1 MRKIVSPNF
10 MIIST
15 LFLTQSVGADL
26 FATVVGS
33 AISSGASGY
42 MKDVVTTTSE
52 NFVQS
57 AKTFDNEYNE
67 AVCSFDLE
75 NMRQCINNSLVEI
88 DSQARKSGQILKNSD
103 SNEVD
108 NSVFIAF
115 AKSAV
120 QMTVRYELAVISI
133 DFIRA
138 CKKSI
143 FDLIDAL
150 NESKS
155 VQFNARVLGGDQAS
169 QFERSRDE
177 RVSKAVKILEI
188 WKNNLLAALHEK
200 YPYDCEGGWK
210 DRYVRST
217 ARHKKRAKEWRIPA
231 DWLGYVSVPK
241 VDLKGANPFESSDS
255 SAEARAVASIEK
267 TYQRVFEFMRL
278 PFDQQ
283 ISQDAETYLAT
294 ARKTFAELFPG
305 VAMSSVSYDVP
316 EILTAYRQYVSA
328 QQGH

>member
-1 MRKIVSPNF
+1 MRKIVSPNL
-10 MIIST
+10 MIILA
-15 LFLTQSVGADL
+15 LFLTPSMAAEWL
-26 FATVVGS
+26 ATVVGS

-42 MKDVVTTTSE
+42 MKEVVTTTSE

-57 AKTFDNEYNE
+57 EKTFDNEYNE

-75 NMRQCINNSLVEI
+75 NMRQCINNSLAEI
-88 DSQARKSGQILKNSD
+88 NSQARRSGQILKDSD
-103 SNEVD
+103 LNGGD
-108 NSVFIAF
+108 NRVFIAF

-120 QMTVRYELAVISI
+120 DMTMRYELALISV

-138 CKKSI
+138 CKKNI
-143 FDLIDAL
+143 LDLIDTL
-150 NESKS
+150 NERKS
-155 VQFNARVLGGDQAS
+155 SQFNPRFLGEEQAS

-200 YPYDCEGGWK
+200 YPYDCEGGWR
-210 DRYVRST
+210 DRYVRSI

-241 VDLKGANPFESSDS
+241 VDLKGSNPFEYSDL
-255 SAEARAVASIEK
+255 SAEAQAVASIEK
-267 TYQRVFEFMRL
+267 TYQQVFEFMRL

-283 ISQDAETYLAT
+283 ITQDAETYLAT
-294 ARKTFAELFPG
+294 ARKTFADLFPDT
-305 VAMSSVSYDVP
+305 MISPVSYDVP